1 MQLNRQ
7 REGVLML
14 TYLALLF
21 LAALNTYAYA
31 AKGDPFCAAAAV
43 FFSLL
48 TLSVVIAKS
57 GRGV

>member
-1 MQLNRQ
+1 
-7 REGVLML
+7 ML
-14 TYLALLF
+14 SYLTLLF
-21 LAALNTYAYA
+21 LAALNTYAFA